1 MDKLTIS
8 RILVENKYLLPV
20 TKADTGVHVV
30 DIPKAAEVLNE
41 LFQQK
46 LKQCNVIQSL
56 PIDDILGLDQPWPLV
71 DVLKKLIEASDI
83 LLHKHS
89 YDGHGWE
96 EISHAVE
103 IGKQKV
109 DLLYGNAV

>member
-20 TKADTGVHVV
+20 TKADTGVCVV

-46 LKQCNVIQSL
+46 LKQCNVSGALPLAEIIGYLERLKHYLSSGSTYCFDNEHDLNDSEELEKFINSL
-56 PIDDILGLDQPWPLV
+56 RQ
-71 DVLKKLIEASDI
+71 
-83 LLHKHS
+83 
-89 YDGHGWE
+89 
-96 EISHAVE
+96 
-103 IGKQKV
+103 
-109 DLLYGNAV
+109 